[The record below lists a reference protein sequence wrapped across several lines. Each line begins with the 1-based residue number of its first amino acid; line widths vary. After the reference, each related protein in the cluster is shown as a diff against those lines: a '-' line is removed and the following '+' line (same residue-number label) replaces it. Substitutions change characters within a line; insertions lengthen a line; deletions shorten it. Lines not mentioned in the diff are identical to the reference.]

1 MTTLELLRKA
11 KAAAPTLAAAS
22 TQQKNLALMEMAAQ
36 LESQTETIL
45 AANAIDLEKA
55 IEEAAQ

>member
-1 MTTLELLRKA
+1 MTAIFEEVQALCTRA

-45 AANAIDLEKA
+45 AANDKLA
-55 IEEAAQ
+55 